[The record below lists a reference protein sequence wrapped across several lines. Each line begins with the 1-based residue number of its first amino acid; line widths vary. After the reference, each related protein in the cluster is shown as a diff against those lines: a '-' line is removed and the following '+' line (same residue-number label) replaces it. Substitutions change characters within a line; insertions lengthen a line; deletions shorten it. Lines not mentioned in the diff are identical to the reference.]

1 MQSYS
6 WKFYWVWPLI
16 YSKNIPEVM
25 FVAVIFI
32 ALLITLNCPC
42 CPCNVELNLIRIAVL
57 GTVYTCRSWP
67 GNILTHAF
75 INLFIHC
82 FNMIGVI
89 YVDGSLSVHFD
100 KNRFLNWFGI
110 LKVIWNRTSGKNGTQ
125 PHRYGILTRI
135 PGIQFVC
142 LNATG
147 SEACSAYMSSCQRQ
161 TWNP

>member
-1 MQSYS
+1 ML
-6 WKFYWVWPLI
+6 P
-16 YSKNIPEVM
+16 NG
-25 FVAVIFI
+25 
-32 ALLITLNCPC
+32 
-42 CPCNVELNLIRIAVL
+42 ELNSIRIAVL
-57 GTVYTCRSWP
+57 GTVAYVLEGLYILSWP
-67 GNILTHAF
+67 GSMLTHAF
-75 INLFIHC
+75 INSFIHC

-89 YVDGSLSVHFD
+89 YVDRSLSVHFD

-147 SEACSAYMSSCQRQ
+147 SEACSAYTSSCQRQ
-161 TWNP
+161 TWNPYLYSQEYSVESIPVLTGIQYVFTGKQAYLAWKV